1 MDHEFVHD
9 NASTTEEPLN
19 RSYDL
24 FDRTGW
30 EDVIFLLEE
39 ILAAEELE
47 PPRERDC

>member
-1 MDHEFVHD
+1 MELEFVHD
-9 NASTTEEPLN
+9 DGSASEEPLN

-39 ILAAEELE
+39 IFADDQPA
-47 PPRERDC
+47 

>member
-1 MDHEFVHD
+1 MELEFVHD
-9 NASTTEEPLN
+9 DGIVSEEPLN

-39 ILAAEELE
+39 ILSEGE
-47 PPRERDC
+47 PE